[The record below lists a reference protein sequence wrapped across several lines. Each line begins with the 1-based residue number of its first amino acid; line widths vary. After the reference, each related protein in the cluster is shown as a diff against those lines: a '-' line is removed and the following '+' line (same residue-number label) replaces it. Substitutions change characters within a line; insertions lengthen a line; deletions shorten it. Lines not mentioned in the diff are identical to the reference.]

1 MVWPWTK
8 RRIPSTKFG
17 EDEQGATAIEY
28 SLIVGGIAIA
38 ILATIFSMGNELSG
52 LFESVASIFESTVR
66 CVEVGSNCDK

>member
-17 EDEQGATAIEY
+17 KDEQGATAIEY

-38 ILATIFSMGNELSG
+38 ILATILSMGNELSG
-52 LFESVASIFESTVR
+52 LFESVASIFSTER
-66 CVEVGSNCDK
+66 CVEVGSSCDK

>member
-8 RRIPSTKFG
+8 RRIHSTKFG

-52 LFESVASIFESTVR
+52 LFESVASIFELTER
-66 CVEVGSNCDK
+66 CVEVGSSCDK